1 MNPITFKKA
10 MIEAY
15 IAGAEA
21 MASGDID
28 TPSKKDARDWYDNQ
42 YGQQESEEC
51 DCCEEN
57 EDE

>member
-1 MNPITFKKA
+1 MHPVTFRKE

-28 TPSKKDARDWYDNQ
+28 VPSKKEARDWFDNE

-51 DCCEEN
+51 DCCEE
-57 EDE
+57 DD